1 MSETWSLWFVSI
13 CTVSLVDLHFLS
25 YRRLIACSAL
35 MLSLI
40 HGMFWDLCETTFVCS
55 GACLPIRSSKTWLY
69 WSTRPARDDA
79 GSLNNSDFK
88 MSLSN
93 LSCRMF
99 FNLQYANWAF
109 PIGGFVVFIEQR
121 TAKWSDIRSA
131 TCTSLTM
138 IASLHMIQS
147 MMLPFM
153 CVGSAT
159 IWCGLSLSRASL
171 VRLTSS

>member
-1 MSETWSLWFVSI
+1 MISLI
-13 CTVSLVDLHFLS
+13 CQHLRCTVSLVGLHFLL

-40 HGMFWDLCETTFVCS
+40 HGMFRDLCEATFVCS
-55 GACLPIRSSKTWLY
+55 GACLSITSSKTWLY

-99 FNLQYANWAF
+99 FICADNKICCSHRGAYTILKACSYMNWYHCLYILLQPWYRHFNPDKCDLSSSWLS
-109 PIGGFVVFIEQR
+109 IY
-121 TAKWSDIRSA
+121 TALN
-131 TCTSLTM
+131 C
-138 IASLHMIQS
+138 
-147 MMLPFM
+147 
-153 CVGSAT
+153 
-159 IWCGLSLSRASL
+159 
-171 VRLTSS
+171 